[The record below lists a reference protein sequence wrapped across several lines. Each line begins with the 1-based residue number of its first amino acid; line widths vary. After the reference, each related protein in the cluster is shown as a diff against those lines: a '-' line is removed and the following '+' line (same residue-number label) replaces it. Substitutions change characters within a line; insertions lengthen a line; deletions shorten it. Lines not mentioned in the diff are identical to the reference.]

1 MIMFAVTAFADS
13 VLDKMIGVW
22 NEVNY
27 HDGELTISKE
37 GDDYFVEYIDFSEE
51 SEPEYLVKKRKIS
64 VVDDKYFDIEPFLGS
79 FFNHYNYYIF
89 RKENPIQDINRS
101 NSPVFFFEYCELIGL
116 KLFHEAKEFFLKNAE
131 NENFEDLLLK
141 HLFSHSLK

>member
-1 MIMFAVTAFADS
+1 MKKIILITMIMFAVTAFADS

-64 VVDDKYFDIEPFLGS
+64 VVDDKYFDIDGQGNYFYFYNDETGKINVLDKRKNQMFLDNMGIL
-79 FFNHYNYYIF
+79 FEFKK
-89 RKENPIQDINRS
+89 KE
-101 NSPVFFFEYCELIGL
+101 E
-116 KLFHEAKEFFLKNAE
+116 K
-131 NENFEDLLLK
+131 
-141 HLFSHSLK
+141 

>member
-22 NEVNY
+22 HEVNY

-64 VVDDKYFDIEPFLGS
+64 VINDKYFDIDGQGNYFYFYNDETGKINVLDKRKNQLFLDNMGIL
-79 FFNHYNYYIF
+79 FEFKK
-89 RKENPIQDINRS
+89 KE
-101 NSPVFFFEYCELIGL
+101 
-116 KLFHEAKEFFLKNAE
+116 E
-131 NENFEDLLLK
+131 NK
-141 HLFSHSLK
+141 KQMR